1 MVKEKK
7 YWSLPFWLIGIKSES
22 APSSFSKYINLQQDA
37 LYLLADIYLHGLPRW
52 LSGLKNPTCQC
63 RRCRFHLWRRKWQST
78 PVLLPG
84 KSHGQKS
91 LAGYSPWD
99 RKRVKHDLATK
110 QQHCPSPCQ
119 GHHNLLLP
127 LTSARM
133 PSYFPQLRTAGSP
146 PKFHFKESFVFT
158 VCTGSRS
165 RKCQIP
171 VSEIGQ
177 KNVIKARS

>member
-1 MVKEKK
+1 MLDNTNITKEVRRL
-7 YWSLPFWLIGIKSES
+7 YWCLR
-22 APSSFSKYINLQQDA
+22 SKEFPYNIVD
-37 LYLLADIYLHGLPRW
+37 R
-52 LSGLKNPTCQC
+52 LKC
-63 RRCRFHLWRRKWQST
+63 RRHMFHPWVRKRSCRAKWQST
-78 PVLLPG
+78 PVLLPR

-119 GHHNLLLP
+119 GHHNLPFP
-127 LTSARM
+127 LTSARI

-171 VSEIGQ
+171 PSEICQ